1 MLESISVGDKAR
13 IGDRVG
19 EIIKI
24 EKLGDAVLYKIA
36 FPEGAPQSF
45 FSPPT
50 EIEKV
55 DSPLERLENLDF
67 DPAYK
72 FDLLTRANQLSLAF
86 EYDQLLSLSN
96 SRTNMEPYQVECV
109 SKIINALRQRFL
121 IADDVGLGKTIEAG
135 MILKELTA
143 RGRANRVLMITP
155 ASLTPQWKRE
165 MKEKFDM
172 NFWIYDS
179 AKVRDVRR
187 NISRHANPW
196 NYNDRIITSIDY
208 VKQDQIR
215 STLGRTEWNLI
226 IFDEAHKLSKTEQKE
241 TLRYKLGNDLSD
253 KTDSL
258 LFLTATP
265 HDGNEFRFYHLISL
279 LDPYMFSDPSSLNP
293 KKLNE
298 IMIRRGKSRLTDE
311 NGRPVFKDR
320 KVKTLPVEFTEKEMG
335 LYNAVTEYVRNEYNM
350 ADREGKNTV
359 AFAMVILQKRMVS
372 SIAAIR
378 ESLKRRLAHLALG
391 KADEGGEGVAREEVL
406 LYKEFLEDPDSLSDY
421 EREVIERKLE
431 KVSRA
436 ETSEAREIEKR
447 KLKDLIGL
455 AEDVKE
461 DSKARELKKFV
472 DGILEKNPDEKLLIF
487 TEYRDTLDYLRDIV
501 LKNYSDEGKI
511 TEIHGGVPVELR
523 RKREKLFK
531 GGDVNIMLATDAAG
545 EGINL
550 QFCHIMVNYE
560 LPWNPNRI
568 DQRIGR
574 LHRYGQVR
582 DVKVHNLLVENT
594 REGQIFLKLQE
605 KIDTIEKHLG
615 GRISDVLGKV
625 VRNLKLED
633 IILDSLSEDKDIEA
647 TERSL
652 EDAIEERKRMVEKAE
667 GFLMDLR
674 TFDLEGAL
682 KVIKRSDEITF
693 SNRDIENFVR
703 AFFDK
708 YGGKI
713 ERTKYN
719 KQYRIHPPDVVQERN
734 KVPRKIERAT
744 FDKEIAKKY
753 DPDECEFIA
762 FGHPLLDRIIDYCT
776 ARDSHFGGGA
786 TTKRLDKQE
795 ARGVLFNYKVTYRD
809 ASGGTISERIVPIL
823 ANENGAKEWDLD
835 KILFQGKELEDRDL
849 NKDVE
854 KLAKNSVVLQ
864 TEAENLVKRISE
876 EKLKEVEGTRKKR
889 IDIKIEEA
897 RKYFEPKIERER
909 GRIKMYKSRM
919 KEGEDMTIAIRGAE
933 KKKEDL
939 IKEFEDRIKYLD
951 SRKKVYVESPEL
963 LNCALLV

>member
-1 MLESISVGDKAR
+1 MSESISVGDKAR
-13 IGDRVG
+13 IGDRIG
-19 EIIKI
+19 EVIKI
-24 EKLGDAVLYKIA
+24 EKHGDAILYRIA
-36 FPEGAPQSF
+36 FSEGAPQSF

-55 DSPLERLENLDF
+55 DSPLERLKNLDF

-109 SKIINALRQRFL
+109 SMIINAFRQRFL

-135 MILKELTA
+135 MILKELAA
-143 RGRANRVLMITP
+143 RGRANRVLIITP
-155 ASLTPQWKRE
+155 ASLTEQWKRE
-165 MKEKFDM
+165 MKEKFDT

-179 AKVRDVRR
+179 AKVKDVRR

-196 NYNDRIITSIDY
+196 NYKDRIITSIDY
-208 VKQDQIR
+208 VRQDHVR
-215 STLGRTEWNLI
+215 STLSRTEWDII
-226 IFDEAHKLSKTEQKE
+226 IFDEAHKLSKTEQGE

-265 HDGNEFRFYHLISL
+265 HDGNEYRFYHLISL
-279 LDPYMFSDPSSLNP
+279 LDPYMFSDPDYLDS

-298 IMIRRGKSRLTDE
+298 IMIRRGKDRLINE
-311 NGRPVFKDR
+311 MGRPVFKDR
-320 KVKTLPVEFTEKEMG
+320 KVKTLPVKFTKKEMD

-350 ADREGKNTV
+350 ANREGKNIVT
-359 AFAMVILQKRMVS
+359 FAMVILQKRMVS

-391 KADEGGEGVAREEVL
+391 KAEEGGEEVTREEVS
-406 LYKEFLEDPDSLSDY
+406 LYKDFLEDPDSLNDY

-447 KLKDLIGL
+447 KLKNLIDL
-455 AEDVKE
+455 AEDVEE
-461 DSKARELKKFV
+461 DSKARELKEFV
-472 DGILEKNPDEKLLIF
+472 DGILEKNPDEKILIF
-487 TEYRDTLDYLRDIV
+487 TEYRDTLDYLRDII
-501 LKNYSDEGKI
+501 LKNYSDEGKV

-523 RKREKLFK
+523 KKREKLFK

-550 QFCHIMVNYE
+550 QFCHLMVDYE

-582 DVKVHNLLVENT
+582 DVKVHNLLVEDT
-594 REGQIFLKLQE
+594 REGQIFLKLQK

-615 GRISDVLGKV
+615 GRVSDVLGKV

-652 EDAIEERKRMVEKAE
+652 EEAIEERKRMIEKAE
-667 GFLMDLR
+667 DFLMDLR

-682 KVIKRSDEITF
+682 KVIKRSNEITF

-713 ERTKYN
+713 EKTKYK
-719 KQYRIHPPDVVQERN
+719 KQYRIYSPDVVQERN
-734 KVPRKIERAT
+734 KVPKKIERAT
-744 FDKEIAKKY
+744 FDKDIAKKC

-786 TTKRLDKQE
+786 TAKRLNKKE

-809 ASGGTISERIVPIL
+809 ASGETISERIVPIL
-823 ANENGAKEWDLD
+823 ANEDGAKECNLD
-835 KILFQGKELEDRDL
+835 TILFRGEELEDREL
-849 NKDVE
+849 NKDLE
-854 KLAKNSVVLQ
+854 KLAKNSAVIQ
-864 TEAENLVKRISE
+864 TEAENLVKRISG

-889 IDIKIEEA
+889 IDVKIEEA
-897 RKYFEPKIERER
+897 RKYFEPKIERE
-909 GRIKMYKSRM
+909 KMHIEMYESRM
-919 KEGEDMTIAIRGAE
+919 KEGEDMTIAIRGA
-933 KKKEDL
+933 KRKKEDL
-939 IKEFEDRIKYLD
+939 IKGFEDRIKYLD
-951 SRKKVYVESPEL
+951 SRKKVYVEFPEL